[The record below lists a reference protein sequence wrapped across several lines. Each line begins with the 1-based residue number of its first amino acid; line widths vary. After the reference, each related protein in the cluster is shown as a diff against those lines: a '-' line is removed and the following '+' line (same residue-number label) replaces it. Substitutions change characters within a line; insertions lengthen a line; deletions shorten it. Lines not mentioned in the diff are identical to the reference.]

1 LYLCK
6 YTDNKKITLL
16 IKKQNIN
23 IWIRYGYGIILGIL
37 LNFLLDVIFRL
48 IYKEYSLFQPF
59 QKYIVAIIITYVVSE
74 LFFWINRKFNRKF
87 NWVENPL
94 ARFIGQ
100 FVINSLVA
108 VVIVDGIRLTVA
120 LFSGFNSYIRQL
132 DELIIIGYILVI
144 TIIYTIFEL
153 IIFLLYRWQ
162 HSLAEIER
170 FKKENAE
177 FRFEALRSQLNPH
190 FLFNS
195 LNTLSSLVYDNQEKA
210 EQFIRELSDVYR
222 YILENRDKDVVNLS
236 NEIAFAEAYIR
247 LLKVRFDSN
256 LIVNIDNKLDTTNRN
271 IAPLT
276 LQLLIENAIKH
287 NVVSKKHPLSINIIM
302 SDNVIIIRNNIRLK
316 SNKEY
321 SSELGIKNIISR
333 YGFLTEETVE
343 VISTDSEFIVK
354 IPLI

>member
-1 LYLCK
+1 
-6 YTDNKKITLL
+6 
-16 IKKQNIN
+16 
-23 IWIRYGYGIILGIL
+23 
-37 LNFLLDVIFRL
+37 L
-48 IYKEYSLFQPF
+48 IYKEYSLFQPL
-59 QKYIVAIIITYVVSE
+59 QKYIITIAITYAVFE
-74 LFFWINRKFNRKF
+74 TLFWLNRKLNKLY
-87 NWVENPL
+87 NWEDKPIT
-94 ARFIGQ
+94 RFIGQ

-120 LFSGFNSYIRQL
+120 LFSGFSGYIRQL
-132 DELIIIGYILVI
+132 DEFIIIGYVLLI
-144 TIIYTIFEL
+144 TTIYTILEL
-153 IIFLLYRWQ
+153 IIFLLYRWRY
-162 HSLAEIER
+162 SLAEIER

-177 FRFEALRSQLNPH
+177 FKFEALRSQLNPH

-195 LNTLSSLVYDNQEKA
+195 LNTLSSLVYDNQKKA

-222 YILENRDKDVVNLS
+222 YILENRDNDIVILG
-236 NEIAFAEAYIR
+236 NELAFAEAYIR

-256 LIVNIDNKLDTTNRN
+256 LIVVIQNNLHTNDRK

-287 NVVSKKHPLSINIIM
+287 NVVSNKYPLTINILI
-302 SDNVIIIRNNIRLK
+302 SDNLIVVKNNVKPK
-316 SNKEY
+316 SIKEY